1 MMSQE
6 PIQNENILLVDIDEE
21 IIKGY
26 KGYPLPR
33 TFYAQ
38 AISRTSGVA
47 GITVLMP
54 DPDIRGGDN
63 DATLASA
70 LQSIPSV
77 LAFVAST
84 QANEG
89 GPHVGTAQIGGDPHL
104 WLYRYPGILRQELL
118 SINRR
123 RSNKHRTA
131 EIDGVVR
138 RIPQ

>member
-38 AISRTSGVA
+38 AISRTGVA

-54 DPDIRGGDN
+54 DPDIKGR
-63 DATLASA
+63 
-70 LQSIPSV
+70 
-77 LAFVAST
+77 ST
-84 QANEG
+84 ML
-89 GPHVGTAQIGGDPHL
+89 H
-104 WLYRYPGILRQELL
+104 
-118 SINRR
+118 
-123 RSNKHRTA
+123 
-131 EIDGVVR
+131 
-138 RIPQ
+138 